1 MTIKKERNKVR
12 HFIETKFLSGFVHHD
27 KRKKQK
33 GNRSQIRKR
42 AINEYTGD
50 SEKI

>member
-1 MTIKKERNKVR
+1 MTIKKEKLKSRN
-12 HFIETKFLSGFVHHD
+12 FIDTKFLAGFIHHD

-33 GNRSQIRKR
+33 GNRGQIKKR

-50 SEKI
+50 TQTF